1 MVNLFDVLIINL
13 KSFVIYHLTKMKFV
27 KILFVIFIIC
37 VLALG
42 GVSYWIYS
50 AVNTPQRH
58 DKANQFIQ
66 IPKGSS
72 PTEIIDKLAAEGIV
86 KSSMPTL
93 IYLRTFGDAGKLKA
107 GEYQFD
113 SPITP
118 LQVLKELEKG
128 EERTIKL
135 TIPEGF
141 THFDIAKRVAEKFP
155 TNPPSDEKAV
165 LALMDDTTLIK
176 DLSPTAKN
184 LEGYMYPSTYSF
196 PVGTKPQD
204 VIKKMVE
211 QFRRVWKPEW
221 TEKARALGRTPQ
233 EIVTIASLIETE
245 SKFDEERTVVA
256 SVIYNRLSK
265 NMALGI
271 DQTAVYIAKMQNR
284 WDGEIN
290 VSDLEVDS
298 PYNTRKYAGI
308 PPGPISS
315 VSLSALEAALNP
327 KQTDYLYY
335 VLNAE
340 KNDGSHNFY
349 SSYAEFEKGKVAY
362 QIWLEQQRRKKSE
375 QEANN

>member
-1 MVNLFDVLIINL
+1 MANCNWLMVNLFDVLIFNL
-13 KSFVIYHLTKMKFV
+13 KTFIIYHLTKMKFV
-27 KILFVIFIIC
+27 KILFVIFILC
-37 VLALG
+37 VIALG
-42 GVSYWIYS
+42 GVSYWIYT

-86 KSSMPTL
+86 KSSTPTL
-93 IYLRTFGDAGKLKA
+93 VYLRTFGDPGKLKA

-141 THFDIAKRVAEKFP
+141 TRFDIAKRVAVKFP
-155 TNPPSDEKAV
+155 TNPPSDEKTV

-176 DLSPTAKN
+176 DLSP
-184 LEGYMYPSTYSF
+184 
-196 PVGTKPQD
+196 
-204 VIKKMVE
+204 
-211 QFRRVWKPEW
+211 

-245 SKFDEERTVVA
+245 SKFDEERAVVA

-290 VSDLEVDS
+290 VSDLEVNS

-327 KQTDYLYY
+327 KQTDYILY

-349 SSYAEFEKGKVAY
+349 SSYAEFEKGKAVY
-362 QIWLEQQRRKKSE
+362 QIWLDQQRRKKSE